1 MGFPLNPLNGNVAT
15 VNGIT
20 YTYNS
25 AKTAWLRASTTGAN
39 LTANSMTLTSN
50 AISISSTSGAL
61 IVTGGAGIGG
71 NLYVA
76 GSLFGNI
83 TGNINSTGG
92 SINSNTATFSNLIS
106 TSATITGNIT
116 AGNVNATYFVG
127 TQLQGNQPNI
137 TTLANI
143 QIYSLGVG
151 TTPSQTQGEIRATN
165 AITSYYSDERLKT
178 RLGNI
183 ENALDKVDQ
192 ISGFYHEANDL
203 ALSLGFSKT
212 REVGV
217 SAQEIQAVLPE
228 VVTQAPIDERYLTVR
243 YERLAPLLIQAIKEL
258 HQEVNAIKK
267 QLGG

>member
-92 SINSNTATFSNLIS
+92 SLNA
-106 TSATITGNIT
+106 SAANFGVLTVTGNIT

-203 ALSLGFSKT
+203 AVSLGFSKT

-217 SAQEIQAVLPE
+217 SAQELQAVLPE